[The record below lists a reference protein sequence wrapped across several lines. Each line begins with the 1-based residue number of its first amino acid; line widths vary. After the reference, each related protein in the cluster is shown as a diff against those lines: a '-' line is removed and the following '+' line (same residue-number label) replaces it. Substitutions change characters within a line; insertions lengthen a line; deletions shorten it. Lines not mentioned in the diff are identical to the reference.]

1 MNRKKEG
8 IFEMKDINRRE
19 FFRMVGV
26 SCLMLL
32 GGASLL
38 GCGGEQAATQSAS
51 SGGETSAGRGKGNHI
66 LVAYFSWGGN
76 TRRRAKRV
84 QELTGA
90 DMFEIKPAKPYPT
103 EYELTT
109 KVAKTERE
117 ENIRP
122 EIAARV
128 SNLESYDTILL
139 GYPIWWHDTPKLIDT
154 FLESYDLSGKKIA
167 PFCTSGGSSLE
178 ESLPTLEQLTKQAA
192 LLPGLTANDMDSIEP
207 WLRQL
212 SLI

>member
-1 MNRKKEG
+1 M
-8 IFEMKDINRRE
+8 M
-19 FFRMVGV
+19 
-26 SCLMLL
+26 L

-38 GCGGEQAATQSAS
+38 GCGSEQEATQPAKASAQPAT
-51 SGGETSAGRGKGNHI
+51 SGKVKGSHV

-76 TRRRAKRV
+76 TRRRAQKV

-103 EYELTT
+103 KYEPTT

-117 ENIRP
+117 ENARP
-122 EIAARV
+122 EVASRV
-128 SNLESYDTILL
+128 SNMEGYDTILL

-154 FLESYDLSGKKIA
+154 FLESYELSGKKIA
-167 PFCTSGGSSLE
+167 PFCTSGGSPLE
-178 ESLPTLEQLTKQAA
+178 ESLPTLEQLDKQAT

-212 SLI
+212 SLV